1 MKKYNSIFA
10 DFIISILIAFI
21 VLSISIDF
29 TLVFKPLYYFDISN
43 LSIESSS
50 NISRVDILK
59 NYNYTINYVLEN
71 KKSEYNLPTLPSSP
85 EAQIHFYE
93 VKQLFI
99 KMTEVLAVAIAIVVI
114 YGVFIKIRPRIL
126 KWSSICLVLT
136 SIGVIIP
143 SLINFNSFFD
153 FFHSIFFKNNYWQ
166 FDPVQDPIITILP
179 EDFFLHCAILI
190 ISLWLLSSLVLW
202 VLYIRRKTSTK
213 NYKKK

>member
-1 MKKYNSIFA
+1 
-10 DFIISILIAFI
+10 
-21 VLSISIDF
+21 
-29 TLVFKPLYYFDISN
+29 
-43 LSIESSS
+43 
-50 NISRVDILK
+50 
-59 NYNYTINYVLEN
+59 
-71 KKSEYNLPTLPSSP
+71 LPSSP

-166 FDPVQDPIITILP
+166 FDPVKDPIITILP

-202 VLYIRRKTSTK
+202 LLYSRRKTSTK
-213 NYKKK
+213 HSKKK